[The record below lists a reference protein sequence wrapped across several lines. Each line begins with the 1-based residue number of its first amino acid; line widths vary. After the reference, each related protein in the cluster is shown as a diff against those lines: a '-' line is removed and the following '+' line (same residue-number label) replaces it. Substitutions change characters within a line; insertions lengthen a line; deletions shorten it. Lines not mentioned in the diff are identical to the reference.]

1 VEFLGAMKSTFGL
14 SDNQMDVA
22 MKTAAQFPAI
32 ALSGDAP
39 S

>member
-1 VEFLGAMKSTFGL
+1 MKKTFGL
-14 SDNQMDVA
+14 SETQMDVA

-32 ALSGDAP
+32 DLGGKAP